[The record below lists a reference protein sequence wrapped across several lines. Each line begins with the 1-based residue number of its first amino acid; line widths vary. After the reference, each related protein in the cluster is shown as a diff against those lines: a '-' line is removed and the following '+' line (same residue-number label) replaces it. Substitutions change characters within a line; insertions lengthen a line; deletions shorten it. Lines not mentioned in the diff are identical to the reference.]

1 MTAAKHTPELEPED
15 ALVIAWADFCRARHG
30 LERDDAVR
38 RINAARAAIAKATG
52 AAS

>member
-1 MTAAKHTPELEPED
+1 MSAAHTPGLEPED
-15 ALVIAWADFCRARHG
+15 ALVIAWADFWRARHS

-52 AAS
+52 SAA